1 MPFFETNDH
10 TSLYYRDWGT
20 GKPVVFVSSWSY
32 SSPMWEYQMVPLSEH
47 GLRCIAF
54 DRRGHGR
61 SDDPGRGYDID
72 TLADDLAT
80 LIEQL
85 DLYEVTLV
93 GHSNGCDEIVHYLA
107 RHGEKRVIRIA
118 LISTT
123 TPFLRRTE
131 DNPQGAPI
139 AYFETHLAQIRADRP
154 LYMENGAIKFFGLG
168 SAWPNSELISPEMV
182 QWAVRLIMDCSPHAI
197 LACRRTFNE
206 TDFRSDLR
214 SLTVP
219 TLIIHG
225 DNDQSAPLELC
236 GRRTAQM
243 ISGSQFLVYEGAA
256 HGLFLTHRDRLS
268 KDLLSF
274 IQG

>member
-1 MPFFETNDH
+1 MPYIESSDQ

-61 SDDPGRGYDID
+61 SDDPGRGYDIE
-72 TLADDLAT
+72 TLTDDLAT
-80 LIEQL
+80 LLERL

-107 RHGEKRVIRIA
+107 RHGEKRVARIA
-118 LISTT
+118 LVSTT

-131 DNPQGAPI
+131 DNPQGAPT
-139 AYFETHLAQIRADRP
+139 AYFETHLAQISADRP
-154 LYMENGAIKFFGLG
+154 HYMESGVIKFFGLG
-168 SAWPNSELISPEMV
+168 AAWPKSEIISPEMV
-182 QWAVRLIMDCSPHAI
+182 QWATRLIMECSPHAI

-206 TDFRSDLR
+206 TDFRSDLH
-214 SLTVP
+214 SVTVP

-236 GRRTAQM
+236 GRRTAQA
-243 ISGSQFLVYEGAA
+243 ISGSQFLIYEGAA
-256 HGLFLTHRDRLS
+256 HGVFLTHRDRLTS
-268 KDLLSF
+268 DLLDF
-274 IQG
+274 IGS